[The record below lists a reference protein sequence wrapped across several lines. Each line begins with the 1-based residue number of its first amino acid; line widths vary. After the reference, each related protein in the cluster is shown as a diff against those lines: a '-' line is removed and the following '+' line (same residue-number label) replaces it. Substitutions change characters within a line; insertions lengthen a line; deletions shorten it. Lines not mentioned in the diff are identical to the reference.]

1 MANDSF
7 QNELP
12 PSRVNI
18 RYMKDT
24 GDAREKVE
32 IPHRVVVMGKFS
44 NREDDT
50 EVGELEKIN
59 IDAKNI
65 DSVMEDLDISLDAVV
80 PSRLSTEEDAEMRVK
95 LKFKRMKDFRPESV
109 VEQVPELNALVKIR
123 GLLTDL
129 KARVINNREFR
140 KALETV
146 LKEKKLVD
154 DLLLETGHITVSEK
168 EGFSG
173 SDKQKEVDSLD

>member
-18 RYMKDT
+18 RYTKDI
-24 GDAREKVE
+24 GAAKEKVE
-32 IPHRVVVMGKFS
+32 LPHRVVVIGKFK
-44 NREDDT
+44 NQEDDS

-59 IDAKNI
+59 IDDKNI
-65 DSVMEDLDISLDAVV
+65 DSVMEDLDIHLEAVV
-80 PSRLSTEEDAEMRVK
+80 PSRLSAEKDAEMQVN
-95 LKFKRMKDFRPESV
+95 LNFKKMKDFRPESV
-109 VEQVPELNALVKIR
+109 VEQVPELDALVKIR

-140 KALETV
+140 KALETI
-146 LKEKKLVD
+146 LKEKKLID
-154 DLLLETGHITVSEK
+154 DLLLETGHIIEPVKENSSE
-168 EGFSG
+168 
-173 SDKQKEVDSLD
+173 SDKQESTDSPD